1 MVVRIVVGMEG
12 LVVKV
17 VVRVVVRVVMMI
29 VVVEAGDDGNGKGGG
44 G

>member
-1 MVVRIVVGMEG
+1 MEVRIVVGMEG